1 MNRTTPRELT
11 VFSLLLAIGVLGRWA
26 EPTWNFTPLAAVTV
40 LGGYYFRQLLPAIL
54 LPVGILAI
62 SDLLLPAHDN
72 LTVQLSVHLMMIGT
86 LWLGRHLREVESRQD
101 IGVWGRLA
109 GWALCGILPAT
120 AFFVVTN
127 FAVWAFKSDYP
138 ASLSGLLACY
148 TAGIPFYRMM
158 LAGDVVYLAALAGCL
173 ALAKITEK
181 RAIETH
187 VVH

>member
-86 LWLGRHLREVESRQD
+86 LWLGRHLREVES
-101 IGVWGRLA
+101 
-109 GWALCGILPAT
+109 
-120 AFFVVTN
+120 
-127 FAVWAFKSDYP
+127 
-138 ASLSGLLACY
+138 
-148 TAGIPFYRMM
+148 
-158 LAGDVVYLAALAGCL
+158 
-173 ALAKITEK
+173 
-181 RAIETH
+181 
-187 VVH
+187 